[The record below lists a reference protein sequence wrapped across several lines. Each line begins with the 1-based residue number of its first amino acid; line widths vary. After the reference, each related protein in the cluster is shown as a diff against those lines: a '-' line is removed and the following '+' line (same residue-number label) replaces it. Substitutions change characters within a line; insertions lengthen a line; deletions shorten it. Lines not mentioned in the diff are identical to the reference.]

1 MDRKYLPFC
10 HGLRAL
16 TSIAYVNGTFLPLAE
31 ATVSVLDRGFLFADG
46 IYEVAAVLE
55 GRLVDSAAH
64 LARLERSC
72 REIGLALPLS
82 LEAIE
87 AVQRDL
93 VKRNALTEGLV
104 YLQVTRGAD
113 GGRDFLSPAGLAPTL
128 VLFATPKGIVASPA
142 AKRGI
147 AIATVPDLRW
157 ARRDIKSVALLAQVL
172 AKREAQAA
180 GCDDA
185 WMVDGEGF
193 VTEGA
198 SATAF
203 ILTADNV
210 LVTRPNSQAVLP
222 GCTGAAVAALADET
236 GIAIERRTFTVAEL
250 LAAREAF
257 HTSASTFVMPV
268 VRVDGQAIGDGAP
281 GPVANR
287 LRELYVDFARKTAV

>member
-1 MDRKYLPFC
+1 M
-10 HGLRAL
+10 
-16 TSIAYVNGTFLPLAE
+16 TSLAYVNGMVLPLAE
-31 ATVSVLDRGFLFADG
+31 AQVSVLDRGFLFADG

-72 REIGLALPLS
+72 NEIGLSLPLP
-82 LEAIE
+82 LDAIE

-93 VKRNALTEGLV
+93 VARNALAEGLV

-113 GGRDFLSPAGLAPTL
+113 TGRDFLSSPGLGPTL
-128 VLFATPKGIVASPA
+128 VLFTTAKRIVASPA
-142 AKRGI
+142 ARLGI
-147 AIATVPDLRW
+147 SIATVPDLRW

-172 AKREAQAA
+172 AKRESQAA

-185 WMVDGEGF
+185 WMVDSEGY

-203 ILTADNV
+203 ILTKDNV

-222 GCTGAAVAALADET
+222 GCTGAAVAALAVET
-236 GIAIERRTFTVAEL
+236 GATIERRAFTVAEL

-268 VRVDGQAIGDGAP
+268 VRVDGQIIGDGTP
-281 GPVANR
+281 GPVATR

>member
-1 MDRKYLPFC
+1 M
-10 HGLRAL
+10 
-16 TSIAYVNGTFLPLAE
+16 TSLAYVNGMVLPLAD
-31 ATVSVLDRGFLFADG
+31 AQVSVLDRGFLFADG
-46 IYEVAAVLE
+46 IYEVAAVLD

-64 LARLERSC
+64 LARLQRSC
-72 REIGLALPLS
+72 NEIGLSLPLP
-82 LEAIE
+82 LDAIE

-93 VKRNALTEGLV
+93 VARNALAEGLV

-113 GGRDFLSPAGLAPTL
+113 TGRDFLSSPDLAPTL
-128 VLFATPKGIVASPA
+128 VLFTTPKRIVASPA
-142 AKRGI
+142 ARHGI
-147 AIATVPDLRW
+147 SIATVPDLRW

-185 WMVDGEGF
+185 WMVDSEGY

-203 ILTADNV
+203 ILTKGNV
-210 LVTRPNSQAVLP
+210 LVTRPNSQVVLP
-222 GCTGAAVAALADET
+222 GCTGAAVAALAVET
-236 GIAIERRTFTVAEL
+236 GVTIERRAFTVAEL

-268 VRVDGQAIGDGAP
+268 VRVDGQTIGDGTP
-281 GPVANR
+281 GPVATR
-287 LRELYVDFARKTAV
+287 LRELYVDLARKTAV